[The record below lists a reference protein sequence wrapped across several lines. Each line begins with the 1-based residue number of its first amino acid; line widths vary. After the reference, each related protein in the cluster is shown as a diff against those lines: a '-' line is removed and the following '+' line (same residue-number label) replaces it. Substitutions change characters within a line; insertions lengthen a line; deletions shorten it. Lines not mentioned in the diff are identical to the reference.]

1 VSGYQIITCE
11 QRTEQWHEARRGRL
25 TGSAA
30 GDVTAKGRGSEE
42 SVKRRDLR
50 MRLALERITGRC
62 LDSGGFQTA
71 AMKRGIELEPEAR
84 SMYEAISGRMVSE
97 VGFVASNC
105 GLFGYS
111 PDAVIM
117 GGDRIVHVVELKC
130 PEWAAHWG
138 YIQTGTIGK
147 DYVAQICHGFMVTG
161 CESLDWMS
169 YHPDYPEK
177 LQHVL
182 IPHLRADWQS
192 EIDAYAKAAAMFMAE
207 VEAFA
212 RELETRAA

>member
-1 VSGYQIITCE
+1 MKD
-11 QRTEQWHEARRGRL
+11 RGCQC
-25 TGSAA
+25 AA
-30 GDVTAKGRGSEE
+30 KVRATNLKDRAKGNG
-42 SVKRRDLR
+42 DLEIV
-50 MRLALERITGRC
+50 M
-62 LDSGGFQTA
+62 D
-71 AMKRGIELEPEAR
+71 
-84 SMYEAISGRMVSE
+84 
-97 VGFVASNC
+97 
-105 GLFGYS
+105 
-111 PDAVIM
+111 
-117 GGDRIVHVVELKC
+117 GDRIVHVVELKC